1 MSCSQGS
8 NETVKYLLQ
17 NKLISDINAKAKVW
31 MTKENNLQDGRD
43 ALLLS
48 IEGNCSPSTVLELL
62 IHGSNVN
69 TTTKEGRTALM
80 ESVRLERTSLFH
92 IFYRYSNININRID
106 SVSINSLHDHL
117 GRSLLYALCLFNWQS
132 AYYQIASS

>member
-1 MSCSQGS
+1 
-8 NETVKYLLQ
+8 
-17 NKLISDINAKAKVW
+17 

-80 ESVRLERTSLFH
+80 ESVRLDGLVCS
-92 IFYRYSNININRID
+92 IF
-106 SVSINSLHDHL
+106 SIAIPISISIEL
-117 GRSLLYALCLFNWQS
+117 
-132 AYYQIASS
+132 IV